1 MVDLIF
7 GIIILGLIAAFVLYV
22 KESNAEKAKL
32 INALIA
38 KSPEQFR
45 DLNLADKVAPI
56 KPEPPQ
62 PPDIIP
68 TDQMSEEEFDK
79 HIQQQLGR

>member
-1 MVDLIF
+1 MVDVVF
-7 GIIILGLIAAFVLYV
+7 GFIIVSLLASFILYV

-45 DLNLADKVAPI
+45 DLNLADKVEPI
-56 KPEPPQ
+56 KPEPPK
-62 PPDIIP
+62 PPDLIP
-68 TDQMSEEEFDK
+68 IGQLSDEEFDR
-79 HIQQQLGR
+79 HIQEELA

>member
-1 MVDLIF
+1 MEFVF
-7 GIIILGLIAAFVLYV
+7 GFIIIALLGSFVLYV

-32 INALIA
+32 INALVA

-56 KPEPPQ
+56 KPETQKQ
-62 PPDIIP
+62 PDLVSI
-68 TDQMSEEEFDK
+68 DQMSEEEFDK
-79 HIQQQLGR
+79 HIKQQLEN

>member
-1 MVDLIF
+1 MIELVF
-7 GIIILGLIAAFVLYV
+7 GLIIIALLAAFVLYV

-32 INALIA
+32 INALVA

-45 DLNLADKVAPI
+45 DLNLADKVAPL
-56 KPEPPQ
+56 KPDVK

-68 TDQMSEEEFDK
+68 LDQMTDEEFDN
-79 HIQQQLGR
+79 HIAQQLQ

>member
-1 MVDLIF
+1 MIEIVF
-7 GIIILGLIAAFVLYV
+7 GFIILGLLAAFILYV

-45 DLNLADKVAPI
+45 DLNLADKVEPL
-56 KPEPPQ
+56 KPEPQRPSDLV
-62 PPDIIP
+62 PV
-68 TDQMSEEEFDK
+68 DQMTEEEFDE
-79 HIQQQLGR
+79 HIKSQL